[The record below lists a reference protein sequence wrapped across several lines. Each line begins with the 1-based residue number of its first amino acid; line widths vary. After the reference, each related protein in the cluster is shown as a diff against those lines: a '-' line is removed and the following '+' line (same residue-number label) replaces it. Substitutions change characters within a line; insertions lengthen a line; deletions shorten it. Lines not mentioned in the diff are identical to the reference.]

1 MSFRLRINK
10 KNFAKT
16 LESTLSTKKVRDLA
30 YNKAV
35 ENVNA
40 VKQEMLEKFDE
51 HPITEELKAGA
62 NAANTSGT
70 ITGDGNLYSFI
81 GFSSEPITVLR
92 QYLASRGRVYKNSK
106 QVKGI
111 NRINFVFR
119 VDSPKLSVIHDITPL
134 PYEKGISWVRG
145 IEKGISNIGNYI
157 FRKTKIGRS
166 EMGIQ
171 AEYEVRPNAVFT
183 PPSAGYMTEII
194 NYFTNRLKETK

>member
-40 VKQEMLEKFDE
+40 VKEEMLQKFDE
-51 HPITEELKAGA
+51 HPITEELEAGA
-62 NAANTSGT
+62 SAPNTSGT

-81 GFSSEPITVLR
+81 GFSSDPIPVLR

-119 VDSPKLSVIHDITPL
+119 VEGPKLAAIHDITPL

-157 FRKTKIGRS
+157 FRETKKGRS
-166 EMGIQ
+166 GMGIQ
-171 AEYEVRPNAVFT
+171 AEHEVRPNAVFT

-194 NYFTNRLKETK
+194 NYFTNRLKEIK